1 MAQVDLVQRY
11 RHLRVVSSEV
21 QTAALGQV
29 PWTAVIEFGRRVGAV
44 RKGELVLEWEDELK
58 LVQDLAIHTAKNQRS
73 RAIDRYARVA
83 PYPADS
89 DQAHMLKALQDARFT
104 IFQIKERHPV
114 AGVMISDLFR
124 EQRFHL
130 MDMGIA
136 MSAGIDDLF
145 VGRLMEIDGF
155 VMSCLSFLPLRKEQ
169 IEQVALRLPRRKSG
183 PEFDQFQD
191 PRCAIGIYRA
201 AIEHGWMQLC
211 VSLDVAGGALTE
223 QQEAA

>member
-1 MAQVDLVQRY
+1 MACRRKRASRTSGTISELAPNRRRSLSCRPAHAGRGGMAQVDLVQRY

-44 RKGELVLEWEDELK
+44 RKGELALEWEDELK
-58 LVQDLAIHTAKNQRS
+58 LVRDLAMHTAKNQRS

-136 MSAGIDDLF
+136 MSAGIGD
-145 VGRLMEIDGF
+145 
-155 VMSCLSFLPLRKEQ
+155 
-169 IEQVALRLPRRKSG
+169 
-183 PEFDQFQD
+183 
-191 PRCAIGIYRA
+191 
-201 AIEHGWMQLC
+201 
-211 VSLDVAGGALTE
+211 
-223 QQEAA
+223 